1 MDNKSFKTRV
11 REEAIE
17 YAKDYSDIF
26 LNKEYLIF
34 SNSFKIQPYYLLKA
48 YKGNYLHLI
57 DVHTT
62 LNPEEFFNR
71 CFDGSLTEDDF
82 DFLFQGENEQKVKG
96 TVRRKIKAAAHIKDF
111 YKEIVG
117 VEEKFQKGKIICKLA
132 GSDGKITIGFTK
144 NDISVPMTLL
154 YGNELN
160 NTTVKC
166 DLVLSKDINCEEYK
180 DILIGNNDVL
190 SSFLEKN
197 KEIVFIK

>member
-57 DVHTT
+57 GVHTT

-111 YKEIVG
+111 YKEIVS

-160 NTTVKC
+160 NTAVKC